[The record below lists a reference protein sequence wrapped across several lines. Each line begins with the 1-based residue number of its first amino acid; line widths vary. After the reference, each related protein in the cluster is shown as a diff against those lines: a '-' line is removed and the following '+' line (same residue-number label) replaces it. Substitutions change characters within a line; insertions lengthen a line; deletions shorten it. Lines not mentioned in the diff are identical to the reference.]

1 MYKYSYSYFSTTST
15 AGIKK
20 TMERVE
26 CRWNNAR
33 TFSVSVF
40 QCVAIAGLFLV
51 AFVVAP
57 SGRREREN
65 VKVFILFLNVYHLN
79 RSPKNVLKG
88 KFGCFFIFFFTC
100 GDRGR

>member
-1 MYKYSYSYFSTTST
+1 
-15 AGIKK
+15 
-20 TMERVE
+20 MERVE

-65 VKVFILFLNVYHLN
+65 VKVFILFFKRLSFESFTEECVKREIRLFFHLLSYL
-79 RSPKNVLKG
+79 R
-88 KFGCFFIFFFTC
+88 
-100 GDRGR
+100 R